1 MDPYTA
7 EKLVAYKHAE
17 LRAQARRA
25 VPDKAWAPETT
36 EHLVWIRALL
46 AASGGLVRRTATQIW
61 NGRVRP
67 AQKA

>member
-25 VPDKAWAPETT
+25 VPDTAWTPQTT
-36 EHLVWIRALL
+36 ERLVWIRALR
-46 AASGGLVRRTATQIW
+46 AAGGLVRRTATQVW

-67 AQKA
+67 AQRA